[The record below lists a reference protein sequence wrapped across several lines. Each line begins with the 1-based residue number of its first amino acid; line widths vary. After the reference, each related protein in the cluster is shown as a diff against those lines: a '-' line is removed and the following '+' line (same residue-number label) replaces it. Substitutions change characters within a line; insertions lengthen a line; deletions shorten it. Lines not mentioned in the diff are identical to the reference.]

1 MRKIRNAGTRLL
13 AIFCLI
19 LVLVVSALPI
29 AVQAEG
35 TVADAYNQGN
45 TEKSN
50 APAGGEQPAAIPG
63 SGTGSMI
70 GYLVQVIFSL
80 GFIAVLIFFLLRF
93 LGRRQ
98 VGQSQGPIKIISAA
112 ALGNGKT
119 LQVVMIGES
128 LYIVGV
134 GENVQLLRRIEPG
147 EEVDLILSEAEIRP
161 LQNPLSLD
169 WLPFRKKKQAD
180 EELLFSSEVDGKTF
194 QELLRG
200 QWDHVKKRP
209 LHSDVWDKEEA
220 SDRGDQK

>member
-1 MRKIRNAGTRLL
+1 MKIRNAGMRLSWV
-13 AIFCLI
+13 FCLI
-19 LVLVVSALPI
+19 LLLSVLALPI
-29 AVQAEG
+29 AVHAEG
-35 TVADAYNQGN
+35 TVADAYNQKN
-45 TEKSN
+45 TEQSN

-70 GYLVQVIFSL
+70 GYLVQVVFSL

-134 GENVQLLRRIEPG
+134 GDNVQLLRRIEPG
-147 EEVDLILSEAEIRP
+147 EEVDLILSDAEIGP
-161 LQNPLSLD
+161 IKNPLSLS
-169 WLPFRKKKQAD
+169 WLPFGKKKQAD
-180 EELLFSSEVDGKTF
+180 EELLFSSDVDGKTF
-194 QELLRG
+194 QDLLKG
-200 QWDHVKKRP
+200 QWDNVKKRP
-209 LHSDVWDKEEA
+209 LHSESWDKEEA
-220 SDRGDQK
+220 SDRGDRK

>member
-1 MRKIRNAGTRLL
+1 MMKIRNAGTRLL
-13 AIFCLI
+13 WIFSLI
-19 LVLVVSALPI
+19 LVLFVSALPI
-29 AVQAEG
+29 AVHAEG

-45 TEKSN
+45 TDKSN

-147 EEVDLILSEAEIRP
+147 EEVDLILADAEIAP
-161 LQNPLSLD
+161 IKNPLSLN
-169 WLPFRKKKQAD
+169 WLPFSKKKQAD
-180 EELLFSSEVDGKTF
+180 EELLFSSDVDGKTF
-194 QELLRG
+194 QELLKG
-200 QWDHVKKRP
+200 QWDNVKNRP
-209 LHSDVWDKEEA
+209 LNSDLWDKEEV
-220 SDRGDQK
+220 SDRGDRK